1 MMPEY
6 APYASFTT
14 LAQGLA
20 QLAAGNGSSIYQM
33 QLDSAPFECGSSNS
47 TSTYLNTLEVLV
59 AVSCGDGVEIT
70 DSVTEL
76 QEYWTELSSISS
88 FADAMIWVRAT
99 CAGWKVH
106 REDRFLGPVSGNT
119 SFPLLFIGN
128 TADPVTPLASA
139 KKTSAGFPGSAVLT
153 LNAPGHTSFTASSTC
168 IQS

>member
-99 CAGWKVH
+99 CAYG
-106 REDRFLGPVSGNT
+106 VSLFVLMI
-119 SFPLLFIGN
+119 SDIVQRMESSSRRPLLG
-128 TADPVTPLASA
+128 TCLWEHE
-139 KKTSAGFPGSAVLT
+139 FPAAL
-153 LNAPGHTSFTASSTC
+153 HR
-168 IQS
+168 